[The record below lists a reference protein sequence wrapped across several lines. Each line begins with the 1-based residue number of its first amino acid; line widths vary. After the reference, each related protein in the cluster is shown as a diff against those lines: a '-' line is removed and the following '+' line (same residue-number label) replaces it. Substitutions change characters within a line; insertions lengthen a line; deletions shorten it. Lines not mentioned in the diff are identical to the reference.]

1 MTDDQKSL
9 ARTLGIIAGAGA
21 GLYVVTTIVLPP
33 TPPRQPA
40 VVLMWDNTPGLVAE
54 IWSSTNL
61 VTWTLKTNVAG
72 TNRVTLPATN
82 LAEFF
87 KIRSRDTNGT
97 VSDWA
102 RKPPL

>member
-9 ARTLGIIAGAGA
+9 ARTLGIIAVAGA

-33 TPPRQPA
+33 PPPRTPA
-40 VVLMWDNTPGLVAE
+40 VVLMWDNAPGLVAE

-82 LAEFF
+82 RQEFF
-87 KIRSRDTNGT
+87 KIRSRDTRGI
-97 VSDWA
+97 VSEWST
-102 RKPPL
+102 R